1 MKTKP
6 FSKTKSIVTYVVCGV
21 LIVALAI
28 GNYYASL
35 YKDLITVYTSGSD
48 VVTTDESAKVCQTIE
63 EEGMVLLKNEDGLPL
78 KEGAKVSLLGQ
89 DSVDFVY
96 GGSGS
101 GSVDTSLALNL
112 KHPVLK
118 SMKPYGIS
126 MTAVPVRIIARVC
139 RMRPAQANLP

>member
-48 VVTTDESAKVCQTIE
+48 VVTTDEKSAR
-63 EEGMVLLKNEDGLPL
+63 PL
-78 KEGAKVSLLGQ
+78 RKRAWS
-89 DSVDFVY
+89 F
-96 GGSGS
+96 
-101 GSVDTSLALNL
+101 
-112 KHPVLK
+112 
-118 SMKPYGIS
+118 
-126 MTAVPVRIIARVC
+126 
-139 RMRPAQANLP
+139 

>member
-101 GSVDTSLALNL
+101 GSVSVFFNVTFAVAAFSLPASPFTVN
-112 KHPVLK
+112 
-118 SMKPYGIS
+118 SIFIS
-126 MTAVPVRIIARVC
+126 PTA
-139 RMRPAQANLP
+139 